1 MILFE
6 SVSGLHLNRGKRLL
20 FPDNEVPD
28 SQILAEI
35 LGCEVGSLSTKYLGL
50 ALSLSLG
57 SKNKARDFWNEVLG
71 KFEKKINNLEGSI
84 SIRWG

>member
-50 ALSLSLG
+50 SLG

-71 KFEKKINNLEGSI
+71 KFEEKINNLEGSI
-84 SIRWG
+84 SIRWE